1 MVRNVCLWGIATFAF
16 LPAAARGD
24 PAKDYGFC
32 PIEGSGRST
41 SYEPTGVVRG
51 SAPGGAGAA
60 TLPLENIVPAAGH
73 AEEGGADFA
82 VPGSTV
88 FYQMIIDPGTEVLD
102 VRVAM
107 QTGDADIFAGS
118 VLSRYPLDYPFTSI
132 TAGPATEQVLVT
144 RNTRPSIDS
153 FRTWY
158 LAVHG
163 FLETDFICLAGWGRP
178 GDPEPLRNGVPVTD
192 RITGGGTM
200 IVFPGSTKYYS
211 CSLRG
216 RVTSLKLTLA
226 GMDGD
231 ADLFVGR
238 ILSADPTNYDFL
250 SYRERADETI
260 EVTTQTTPTVNAADE
275 WFVVVHGFQDTSFT
289 LTATWTGEKP
299 DPAFL
304 RGDCND
310 DRKFD
315 ITDAVTQLA
324 VLFLGIPEPPCPAAC
339 DANGDGMNDI
349 SDPVAVLNR
358 LFLGGPPPPAP
369 FPDCGV
375 PESQRI
381 RCPSSRC
388 G

>member
-1 MVRNVCLWGIATFAF
+1 
-16 LPAAARGD
+16 
-24 PAKDYGFC
+24 
-32 PIEGSGRST
+32 
-41 SYEPTGVVRG
+41 
-51 SAPGGAGAA
+51 
-60 TLPLENIVPAAGH
+60 
-73 AEEGGADFA
+73 
-82 VPGSTV
+82 
-88 FYQMIIDPGTEVLD
+88 
-102 VRVAM
+102 
-107 QTGDADIFAGS
+107 
-118 VLSRYPLDYPFTSI
+118 
-132 TAGPATEQVLVT
+132 
-144 RNTRPSIDS
+144 
-153 FRTWY
+153 
-158 LAVHG
+158 
-163 FLETDFICLAGWGRP
+163 
-178 GDPEPLRNGVPVTD
+178 
-192 RITGGGTM
+192 M